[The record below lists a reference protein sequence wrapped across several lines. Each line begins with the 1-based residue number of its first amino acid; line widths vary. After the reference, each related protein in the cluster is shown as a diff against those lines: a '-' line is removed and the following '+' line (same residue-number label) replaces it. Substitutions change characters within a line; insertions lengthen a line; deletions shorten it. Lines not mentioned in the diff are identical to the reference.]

1 MPRYAIVEAPSALG
15 HVPEHLGVERA
26 PEVLFG
32 AGLADGLAAR
42 RAGRVEA
49 PGYSAERDSGTQIMN
64 PQAIRDYSPLLAD
77 AVTAVLDVGEFPVV
91 LGGDCSI
98 LLGTMLA
105 LRRRGRHGLLYIDG
119 DADFYQPEVNPLNG
133 AASAS
138 DLAFATGRGPDVVTD
153 IEGRRPLVRAED
165 VVAFACRDAADR
177 ERRGCQPLPEDLL
190 VIDRDQVRRVGAT
203 AAAREAVRYLTR
215 EGGPEDGFWI
225 HLDADVF
232 DETIMQAVDDPR
244 PDGLAWDEV
253 MSALSI
259 AVGSGHAVG
268 LQVAIYN
275 PDIDADGANGR
286 GLAATV
292 RKALTGHVHPAGHA
306 PALSPAGTRAPGTLG
321 RNVPG
326 TLRA

>member
-15 HVPEHLGVERA
+15 HVPEHRGVERA
-26 PEVLFG
+26 PGVLLG

-49 PGYSAERDSGTQIMN
+49 AGYSAGRDPGTQIMN
-64 PQAIRDYSPLLAD
+64 PQAIRDYSTLLAD
-77 AVTAVLDVGEFPVV
+77 AVTAVLGEGEFPVV

-105 LRRRGRHGLLYIDG
+105 LRRRGRYGLLHIDG
-119 DADFYQPEVNPLNG
+119 DADYYQPEVNPLNG

-153 IEGRRPLVRAED
+153 IEGLRPLVRAED
-165 VVAFACRDAADR
+165 VVVFASRDAADR
-177 ERRGCQPLPEDLL
+177 ERRGCQPLPAGLL
-190 VIDRDQVRRVGAT
+190 VVDRDRVRRLGAD
-203 AAAREAVRYLTR
+203 AAAREAVGYLAR
-215 EGGPEDGFWI
+215 DGGPEDGFWV
-225 HLDADVF
+225 HLDADVL

-253 MSALSI
+253 VTALSI
-259 AVGSGHAVG
+259 AVRSGRAVG

-275 PDIDADGANGR
+275 PDMDAGGANGR

-292 RKALTGHVHPAGHA
+292 REALAA
-306 PALSPAGTRAPGTLG
+306 SAGT
-321 RNVPG
+321 
-326 TLRA
+326 

>member
-26 PEVLFG
+26 PGVLLR

-42 RAGRVEA
+42 RAGRVAAE
-49 PGYSAERDSGTQIMN
+49 GYSPVRDPQTKIMN
-64 PQAIRDYSPLLAD
+64 PQALRDYSSLLAD
-77 AVTAVLDVGEFPVV
+77 AVAGVLDAEEFPVV

-105 LRRRGRHGLLYIDG
+105 LRRRGRYGLLYVDG
-119 DADFYQPEVNPLNG
+119 DADFYQPEVNPLRG

-138 DLAFATGRGPDVVTD
+138 DLAFATGRGPAVVTD
-153 IEGRRPLVRAED
+153 IEGRRPLVRDDD
-165 VVAFACRDAADR
+165 VVVFACRDAAAR
-177 ERRGCQPLPEDLL
+177 QRRGCQPLPENML
-190 VIDRDQVRRVGAT
+190 VIDRDQVRHLGAG
-203 AAAREAVRYLTR
+203 AAAGEAVRYLTR
-215 EGGPEDGFWI
+215 AGGPQDGFWI

-244 PDGLAWDEV
+244 PDGLAWSDV
-253 MSALSI
+253 ISALSV
-259 AVGSGHAVG
+259 AVRSGRATG

-275 PDIDADGANGR
+275 PDIDADGSNGR

-292 RKALTGHVHPAGHA
+292 REALSA
-306 PALSPAGTRAPGTLG
+306 PAEA
-321 RNVPG
+321 
-326 TLRA
+326 

>member
-1 MPRYAIVEAPSALG
+1 VEAPSALG
-15 HVPEHLGVERA
+15 HVPEHRGVERA
-26 PEVLFG
+26 PEVLLG

-49 PGYSAERDSGTQIMN
+49 VGYSAERDCGTQVMN
-64 PQAIRDYSPLLAD
+64 PQAIADYSPLLAD
-77 AVTAVLDVGEFPVV
+77 AVTAVLGEGEFPVV

-105 LRRRGRHGLLYIDG
+105 LRRRGRYGLLYIDG
-119 DADFYQPEVNPLNG
+119 DGDFYQPEVNPLGG

-138 DLAFATGRGPDVVTD
+138 DLAFATGYGPDVVTD

-165 VVAFACRDAADR
+165 VVVFACRDAADR
-177 ERRGCQPLPEDLL
+177 GRRGCQPLPAGLL
-190 VIDRDQVRRVGAT
+190 VIDRDQVRRLGAG

-215 EGGPEDGFWI
+215 DGGPEDGFWI
-225 HLDADVF
+225 HLDADVL
-232 DETIMQAVDDPR
+232 DETVMQAVDDPR
-244 PDGLAWDEV
+244 PDGLAWDEL

-259 AVGSGHAVG
+259 AVRSGHAAG

-275 PDIDADGANGR
+275 PDIDADGSNGR

-292 RKALTGHVHPAGHA
+292 REALAASAGA
-306 PALSPAGTRAPGTLG
+306 
-321 RNVPG
+321 
-326 TLRA
+326 